1 MAEFRIGTCSWK
13 YESWRGLIYPQSS
26 KINFLEEYSGHYSTV
41 EIDQWFWSLFGENKV
56 NLPNPKIIEEYI
68 NSVPEDFKFSIKLPN
83 SLTLTHFYKS
93 NKAEPLK
100 SNPYFL
106 SKELYKQIKQIFKPF
121 GEKLGPLMMQF
132 EYLNKQKMNSQL
144 DFQIRFKGFLDSID
158 TNKNIGVE
166 IRNPNYLNNSF
177 FEFLQ
182 KNNIIPVLLQGYYM
196 PPVYETYNKFRNLFT
211 EKVIIRLHGPDRK
224 GIEET
229 TGGDW
234 SKIVES
240 KDDELNKIIDMVID
254 LLSRDVDV
262 YMNVNNHYEGSAP
275 LTIQKIQDKIK
286 HK

>member
-1 MAEFRIGTCSWK
+1 
-13 YESWRGLIYPQSS
+13 
-26 KINFLEEYSGHYSTV
+26 
-41 EIDQWFWSLFGENKV
+41 
-56 NLPNPKIIEEYI
+56 
-68 NSVPEDFKFSIKLPN
+68 
-83 SLTLTHFYKS
+83 
-93 NKAEPLK
+93 
-100 SNPYFL
+100 
-106 SKELYKQIKQIFKPF
+106 LYKQIKHIFKPF

-166 IRNPNYLNNSF
+166 IRNPNYLNNLF

-234 SKIVES
+234 SKIVEP

-275 LTIQKIQDKIK
+275 LTIRKIQDKIK